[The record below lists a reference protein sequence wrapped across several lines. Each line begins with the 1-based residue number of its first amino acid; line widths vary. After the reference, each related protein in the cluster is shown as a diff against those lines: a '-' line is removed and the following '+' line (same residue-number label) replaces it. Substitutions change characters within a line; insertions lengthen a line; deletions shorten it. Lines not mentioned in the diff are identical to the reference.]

1 MGMEMFEKARP
12 YIAMTSLQF
21 GYAGMAILTKI
32 SLNNGMSHYVL
43 VVYRHIVATLVLAP
57 FAFFIERKIR
67 PKITFQIFCQ
77 IFALGLLGYAT
88 CIHFSHLLLDLYIN
102 MMSAHQRQWN
112 FCRPVLDQNFYYLGL
127 KFTSPTFGGAMNNLV
142 PATTFVIALIF
153 RMERVKIREIRS
165 QAKIV
170 GTLVCVS
177 GAMLMT
183 LYRGAI
189 LPMPWSSHDHP
200 HSSNAA
206 TSHDSNSDMIKGCI
220 CLIIATLAWAALF
233 VLQASVLKKYSA
245 QLSLATLICLM
256 GSLQS
261 IAITLAVERRPSAWV
276 IGFDMNLLTAVY
288 SGVVG
293 SGIAYYV
300 QGLCMR
306 IKGPVFATAFV
317 PLTMIIS
324 AIMDSIILH
333 QNIYL
338 GSVIGGVVI
347 VIGLYGFLWGKAKDT
362 KLTTFTSSEML
373 PTSHHEKNTMESIET
388 LGVPVESNI
397 TFNMKTQPSTV

>member
-77 IFALGLLGYAT
+77 IFALGLLG
-88 CIHFSHLLLDLYIN
+88 
-102 MMSAHQRQWN
+102 
-112 FCRPVLDQNFYYLGL
+112 PVLDQNFYYLGL